1 MLNHQIEFSKAM
13 TELYKPISGRAS
25 DPSTY
30 TIEGNP
36 EGIRACEE
44 YEVTVA
50 ELQEALAPE
59 LDMIDSRII
68 SPADQLLEVIKVIR
82 KVAVK
87 RDHKKIDYDRRRAT
101 WKKLDEKKDKSL
113 KDEKALYKAESD
125 MEQATQDYNT
135 YNDLLKEELPRL
147 FALEAEFIRPLFQS
161 FYYMQLNVFYT
172 LHEKMQAMNI
182 SYFDLT
188 LDVEEAFNKKRGDVK
203 ERTEELTIV
212 HFKTTAGRKPGAKPP
227 VPGSKPNL
235 NKEKF
240 GYDNKST
247 YSQPN
252 NNAAE
257 TVDNPPPPYSAATV
271 GSSASSA
278 SSMAAAAKGKPAP
291 PPPKPKPSQFRATET
306 VTALYDYEA
315 QAHDDLSFS
324 AGDVIEIT
332 QRTENTNEWW
342 TGKVDGRQGQFPGKL
357 ESSVQQ
363 ICISLMYKIANY
375 VRLN

>member
-44 YEVTVA
+44 YEVTVG

-87 RDHKKIDYDRRRAT
+87 RDHKKIDYDRRKAT

-203 ERTEELTIV
+203 ERAEELSIV
-212 HFKTTAGRKPGAKPP
+212 HYKTTAGRKPGAKPP

-247 YSQPN
+247 YSRPSN
-252 NNAAE
+252 NGEA
-257 TVDNPPPPYSAATV
+257 VDNPPPPYSAAAV

-306 VTALYDYEA
+306 ATALYDYEA

-324 AGDVIEIT
+324 AGDVVEIV

-342 TGKVDGRQGQFPGKL
+342 SGKIDGRQGQFPGKF
-357 ESSVQQ
+357 ESS
-363 ICISLMYKIANY
+363 LPNRYAY
-375 VRLN
+375 H